1 MFLKLVD
8 DVRAAMPGLGFGDI
22 SVDDGLV
29 SAVAQSN
36 YGDGAANR
44 VAFVP
49 AEELSFLPST
59 TQMGDVDLGT
69 GEYARQLAN
78 VLYGF
83 DVHVCGFDADTP
95 DRYLAH
101 QRRCF
106 DIFEAVVQVVQAD
119 SYGLYEWSDGK
130 WSIDRKDGTFGAE
143 LVVHLT
149 VNIPLFDKRSAAAT
163 PRGIPGAPKP
173 VTET

>member
-8 DVRAAMPGLGFGDI
+8 DVRAAMPGLGFGEI
-22 SVDDGLV
+22 SVEDGLV
-29 SAVAQSN
+29 SAVSQSN
-36 YGDGAANR
+36 FGDGAANR

-49 AEELSFLPST
+49 AEELAFLPAP
-59 TQMGDVDLGT
+59 TQLGDVDIGDGT
-69 GEYARQLAN
+69 FARQLAN
-78 VLYGF
+78 LEYAF
-83 DVHVCGFDADTP
+83 DVHVCGFDSDSP
-95 DRYLAH
+95 DRFLAH
-101 QRRCF
+101 QRRCL
-106 DIFEAVVQVVQAD
+106 DIFEAVVEVVHSD
-119 SYGLYEWSDGK
+119 SYGLYVWSAGK
-130 WSIDRKDGTFGAE
+130 WSLERKDGVFGAE